1 MPVVCPFCGAAG
13 YHGSSCAAYQRMR
26 SSGDYGSFSLFSVA
40 SGAPLSIPSL
50 GMAAEALS
58 DPVQG
63 DDDDYE
69 TNLRI
74 QAAMGGDVKKAVS
87 DVDAAAPVVEPDPT
101 SAPQTCVICMCEP
114 AGRVRRG
121 KACGHEFCAGC
132 IETWLAEHT
141 TCPVCVADLSVHGG
155 YRLVDEGGPTTDLS
169 ELMFRI
175 DAISAI
181 LGSLGV

>member
-1 MPVVCPFCGAAG
+1 
-13 YHGSSCAAYQRMR
+13 MR
-26 SSGDYGSFSLFSVA
+26 SSGDYASLSLFSLA
-40 SGAPLSIPSL
+40 AGGAPLSIPSL
-50 GMAAEALS
+50 DMAAEALS
-58 DPVQG
+58 DPVPG

-87 DVDAAAPVVEPDPT
+87 DVDAAAPVVEPEAGR
-101 SAPQTCVICMCEP
+101 APPTCVICMCEP
-114 AGRVRRG
+114 SGRVRRG
-121 KACGHEFCAGC
+121 QACGHEFCAGC
-132 IETWLAEHT
+132 IETWLSEHT
-141 TCPVCVADLSVHGG
+141 TCPVCVADLSVNGG

-181 LGSLGV
+181 LQSLGM